1 MGLRPHFFDIPSMS
15 ITIRKGTAKD
25 LTQVFELVKELA
37 EYEKALHEVENSVE
51 RMTEDAF
58 GKKPIFEFFVAEAD
72 GKIEGTAIFYY
83 RYSTWKGKA
92 IFLEDLVVRKA
103 KRGAGIGKKLLDAI
117 VQEAKD
123 VDARQVM
130 WQVLDWNEPAI
141 NFYKKLGANLD
152 EEWINCK
159 LELKQ
164 IQEYKMG

>member
-1 MGLRPHFFDIPSMS
+1 MGLRPHFFLTTTSM
-15 ITIRKGTAKD
+15 TIRKGTPSD

-51 RMTEDAF
+51 RMNEDAF
-58 GKKPIFEFFVAEAD
+58 GEKPIFDFFVAEEK
-72 GKIEGTAIFYY
+72 GEIQGIAIFYF

-92 IFLEDLVVRKA
+92 VYLEDLVVRKE
-103 KRGAGIGKKLLDAI
+103 KRGAGIGKQLLDAI

-141 NFYKKLGANLD
+141 NFYKKLGADLD

-159 LELKQ
+159 LDLKQ

>member
-1 MGLRPHFFDIPSMS
+1 MS
-15 ITIRKGTAKD
+15 ITVRKGTPND
-25 LTQVFELVKELA
+25 LNQAFELVQELA

-51 RMTEDAF
+51 RMMEDGF
-58 GKKPIFEFFVAEAD
+58 GKKPIFEFFVAEEN
-72 GKIEGTAIFYY
+72 GKIEGVAIFYY

-123 VDARQVM
+123 VNARQVM
-130 WQVLDWNEPAI
+130 WQGLDWNEPAI
-141 NFYKKLGANLD
+141 NFYKKLGTDLD
-152 EEWINCK
+152 ESWINCK
-159 LELKQ
+159 LEFKQ

>member
-1 MGLRPHFFDIPSMS
+1 MS

-58 GKKPIFEFFVAEAD
+58 GEKPIFEFFVAEAD

-92 IFLEDLVVRKA
+92 IFLEDLVVRKE

-141 NFYKKLGANLD
+141 NFYKKLGTDLD
-152 EEWINCK
+152 EGWINCK

>member
-1 MGLRPHFFDIPSMS
+1 MS

-58 GKKPIFEFFVAEAD
+58 GEKPIFEFFVAEEN

-92 IFLEDLVVRKA
+92 VFLEDLVVRKE

-141 NFYKKLGANLD
+141 NFYKKLGTDLD
-152 EEWINCK
+152 EGWINCK
-159 LELKQ
+159 LEFKQ

>member
-1 MGLRPHFFDIPSMS
+1 MS
-15 ITIRKGTAKD
+15 IIIRKGTPND
-25 LTQVFELVKELA
+25 LNQAFELVQELA

-51 RMTEDAF
+51 RMMEDGF
-58 GKKPIFEFFVAEAD
+58 GEKPIFEFFVAEEN
-72 GKIEGTAIFYY
+72 GKIEGAAIFYY

-123 VDARQVM
+123 VNARQVM

-141 NFYKKLGANLD
+141 NFYKKLGADLD

>member
-1 MGLRPHFFDIPSMS
+1 MS
-15 ITIRKGTAKD
+15 IIIRKGTPND
-25 LTQVFELVKELA
+25 LNQAFELVQELA
-37 EYEKALHEVENSVE
+37 EYENALHEVENSVE
-51 RMTEDAF
+51 RMMEDGF
-58 GKKPIFEFFVAEAD
+58 GKKPIFEFFVAEEN

-141 NFYKKLGANLD
+141 NFYKKLGTDLD
-152 EEWINCK
+152 EGWINCK